1 MEKKASGFPWDTLF
15 YMGPLAHSVSHV
27 KLDLFE
33 LWDTLPYGVILRDSS
48 PPLLVCVPTVLPSLA
63 AAAVT
68 LTVLLSC
75 RYLALL
81 ICSAHGSPR
90 CTRKLRTRREYKF
103 VHLAQR
109 SLLTPYTV
117 AKPAL
122 AGVRGSRQNEL
133 RLASYEVKSHNAH
146 RDDAALPSPGAL

>member
-33 LWDTLPYGVILRDSS
+33 LWDTLPS
-48 PPLLVCVPTVLPSLA
+48 PPTSNRPPACEGVRLVA
-63 AAAVT
+63 ASTCLRAHGAAVA
-68 LTVLLSC
+68 
-75 RYLALL
+75 RRRRRHAHRLA
-81 ICSAHGSPR
+81 
-90 CTRKLRTRREYKF
+90 LRTRREYKF